1 MLVVGARFQRQIV
14 PAYAFAHAA
23 KKFCR
28 LGRIAFQHLIIL
40 TAFGRATIMARPLCH
55 VGMNVLAVAVK
66 GDSGG
71 AHLPVKKL
79 HHILPAIDG

>member
-1 MLVVGARFQRQIV
+1 
-14 PAYAFAHAA
+14 
-23 KKFCR
+23 
-28 LGRIAFQHLIIL
+28 
-40 TAFGRATIMARPLCH
+40 MARPLCH